1 MNRTKLDLLARRLST
16 SATRPRSYG
25 RRSSH
30 NLPPGVGKV
39 SDRHA
44 FEMLVRLMAKERADS
59 INNNERGQLI
69 KLLGSF
75 GMTPADRSKIS
86 IDSTALDEFQQ
97 FLIKP
102 KPVRPTR
109 PMSDKPAQGT
119 VQ

>member
-1 MNRTKLDLLARRLST
+1 LGLASLKWAR
-16 SATRPRSYG
+16 A
-25 RRSSH
+25 
-30 NLPPGVGKV
+30 VGQFLV
-39 SDRHA
+39 S
-44 FEMLVRLMAKERADS
+44 MLVRLMAKERADS
-59 INNNERGQLI
+59 INNNQRGQLI